1 MLTEQVLYNLQN
13 ESLFSEDPGQKA
25 METNGKSDLSKGLV
39 MPCSFKPLWFIENL
53 SILFCFRRN

>member
-13 ESLFSEDPGQKA
+13 ESFFSEDPGQKA

-39 MPCSFKPLWFIENL
+39 MPCSFKPLW
-53 SILFCFRRN
+53 LFNRNNK